1 MKKIAIALTVIAV
14 IAVAA
19 GVRRFSVYFP
29 SVADEYAEQDVR
41 AALSELLNLSLLR
54 ALTEQSGIL
63 DGIITAE
70 RGADG
75 RISYITVDTERLNII
90 RSVLTLEVYR
100 ALKEYD
106 SSVLGIPVGNALGIR
121 LLSGKGPKIPVTIIP
136 LGSVTGEIK
145 SSFSSAGINQTKYE
159 LNIEFSISVNVLTP
173 FTRATQEL
181 KSVLCV
187 AQTVIIGETP
197 GIIWGQDG

>member
-1 MKKIAIALTVIAV
+1 MKKIAIVLTVIAV
-14 IAVAA
+14 IAVTA

-29 SVADEYAEQDVR
+29 SVSDEYAEQDVK

-63 DGIITAE
+63 DGIIMAE

-159 LNIEFSISVNVLTP
+159 LNIEFNISVNVITP